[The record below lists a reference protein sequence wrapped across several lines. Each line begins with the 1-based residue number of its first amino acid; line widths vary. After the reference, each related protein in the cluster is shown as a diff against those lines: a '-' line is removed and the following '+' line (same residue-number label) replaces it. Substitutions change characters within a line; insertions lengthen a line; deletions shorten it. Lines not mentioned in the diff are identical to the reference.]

1 MGIFKMKIQGNTV
14 SQTLSLPKDLTEQI
28 DKAWYHHKK
37 KMCQQKTSRS
47 KFVAMLIRKGL
58 DA

>member
-1 MGIFKMKIQGNTV
+1 MKSQGNTI
-14 SQTLSLPKDLTEQI
+14 SQTLSLPKEISEEI

>member
-1 MGIFKMKIQGNTV
+1 MKIQANTV

-28 DKAWYHHKK
+28 DKALYHHRK
-37 KMCQQKTSRS
+37 KMINQKTSRS

-58 DA
+58 ES